1 MSVSPALKR
10 LLTYHRRHRRALILG
25 LICIFVGN
33 AIGITAP
40 MVVRDAVNEL
50 TLKVTARTLLMYALL
65 VVGIKLVQGVFLFF
79 QRWILV
85 GMSRDIEYE
94 LRNDLFAHWLTL
106 DMQFY
111 HEHRTGDLMARA
123 TNDLNAVRMMAG
135 PAVLYGLQT
144 LSIFVL
150 ALPLMIRINGL
161 LTVLALI
168 SLPLVFVATKY
179 FGQRIH
185 ERFEK
190 IQEFFSMMS
199 AKAQEN
205 LSGVRV
211 VRAFV
216 QEEHEIKQFR
226 QLNAEYVRRNMSL
239 IKLSGMFYP
248 LLQALIGLGFVSVL
262 WYGGHLTLNGAITV
276 GEFIEFNLYMGQLIW
291 PMIALG
297 FVVNLVQRGMAS
309 MERLDQIFN
318 RLPLIQDA
326 PDAIDVPL
334 EGKVEFRNLTFSYNG
349 REPVLKNINLTI
361 EPGETVAIVGRT
373 GSGKTTLL
381 DLVTRLVDPPPG
393 QLFIDEIDSRQ
404 LKLERLRASI
414 GVVPQ
419 EPFLFGLTLKDNI
432 AFGAPGALMEE
443 IERAAVIA
451 GLDGDIA
458 DFPNGYDTLV
468 GERGITLSG
477 GQKQRTAIARAVIRR
492 PELLILD
499 DALSSVDTQTEERIL
514 HHLRDVMRDRTC
526 IIVSHRL
533 SAVKDADKIIVLDHG
548 RIVERG
554 THDEL
559 LARGGL
565 YADLYEKQMLEEE
578 LAASD

>member
-1 MSVSPALKR
+1 MRVTPALKR
-10 LLTYHRRHRRALILG
+10 LLTYHHRHRRALILG

-33 AIGITAP
+33 AVGITAP
-40 MVVRDAVNEL
+40 MVVRHAVNEL
-50 TLKVTARTLLMYALL
+50 TLEVTERKLLMYALL

-94 LRNDLFAHWLTL
+94 LRNDLFAHWLRL

-135 PAVLYGLQT
+135 PAVLYGMQT

-150 ALPLMIRINGL
+150 ALPLMIRISGL

-185 ERFEK
+185 ERFER

-205 LSGVRV
+205 LSGTRV

-216 QEEHEIKQFR
+216 QEEHEINGFR
-226 QLNAEYVRRNMSL
+226 RLNAEYVRRNLAL

-262 WYGGHLTLNGAITV
+262 WYGGHLTLRGAITV

-297 FVVNLVQRGMAS
+297 FVVNLVQRGLAS

-318 RLPLIQDA
+318 RAPLIHDA
-326 PDAIDVPL
+326 PDALDVPL
-334 EGKVEFRNLTFSYNG
+334 EGKVEFRNLTFCYNG
-349 REPVLKNINLTI
+349 SDPVLKNINLTI
-361 EPGETVAIVGRT
+361 EPGETVAVVGRT

-381 DLVTRLVDPPPG
+381 NLITRLVDPPPG

-419 EPFLFGLTLKDNI
+419 EPFLFGLTLKENI
-432 AFGAPGALMEE
+432 AFGAPGALMQD

-451 GLDGDIA
+451 GLECDIA
-458 DFPNGYDTLV
+458 DFPNGYDTIV

-533 SAVKDADKIIVLDHG
+533 SAVKDADKIVVLDHG
-548 RIVERG
+548 RIIEQG

-565 YADLYEKQMLEEE
+565 YADLYEKQLLEDE